1 MKIFLVWTFIMLIAI
16 SFISC
21 GMQEAQENKN
31 KTASK
36 ITENPKNFG
45 ENTIPVPDHLDTAIK
60 EAIISKNKG
69 NYLPGEFQSAGS
81 KVIEIFTEENMIS
94 VYALTEYAEFRFED
108 DEFVRISGTNPKVLM
123 RFDTSD
129 EGKYKLIFYT
139 RLDEFSDL
147 PAEEIE
153 QLLEPLKQTG
163 KKYIYSQDDLKEV
176 GLQIEKDAFAYLDKI
191 ERQAEI
197 NLTGEHKGEP
207 LENIISDENLLSDL
221 SKDEEF
227 QLYPDWIGNI
237 EYIENGVR
245 YICQTDFDKELD
257 TIIYTKKSYATKEI
271 LKERKIKIK

>member
-1 MKIFLVWTFIMLIAI
+1 MKKFLVSTFIMLIAI

-21 GMQEAQENKN
+21 NTQEAQESKN
-31 KTASK
+31 ETASET
-36 ITENPKNFG
+36 TENPKNFS
-45 ENTIPVPDHLDTAIK
+45 ENTAPVPDHLDAAIK

-123 RFDTSD
+123 RFDTS
-129 EGKYKLIFYT
+129 ERGKYKLIFYT

-147 PAEEIE
+147 PIEEIE

-176 GLQIEKDAFAYLDKI
+176 RLQIEKDAYAYLDKI
-191 ERQAEI
+191 ERQAKI

-221 SKDEEF
+221 CKDEKL

-237 EYIENGVR
+237 EYIENDVR
-245 YICQTDFDKELD
+245 YIYQTDFDKEAN
-257 TIIYTKKSYATKEI
+257 TMIYTKKNYDTKEI
-271 LKERKIKIK
+271 VEETKIEI